1 MSIDLRVK
9 HDLESRR
16 RAVELFDAGVGCKP
30 AAEALSVPRET
41 VREWQWVYR
50 AFGSEALLSMGG
62 KQSRYTF
69 EQRVAAASAVVD
81 GGMAKTDA
89 MAEFGIRSKSPLERW
104 CRLYR
109 EGGAEAL
116 RPGPKG
122 RPRGS
127 RSKPRTRTREQE
139 LEERCRRLEA
149 EVAYLKKIA
158 RPGRAGRALTRA
170 AAEAV
175 RALRAEGH
183 SLRHLL
189 ECSGLRRS
197 TYYYALAHPR
207 RPTRPEPRD
216 AAAEIFSRTANGCG
230 HRQIAM
236 CLRAELGAVVA
247 DKTVLKMMREMGI
260 RCGIR
265 RRGSRRRY
273 SSYRGPVGSTFE
285 NVIARDFGAE
295 GPWQKLGTDVT
306 EFKVAGAKAYWAPV
320 LDFCTK
326 EIVASDISTPPDLA
340 QQHRMLDRLLEALP
354 DGAAPTMHS
363 DMGWQYQHESYT
375 SRLEGAGITQSMS
388 RKGNCVDNAATEQLF
403 GHVKDEF
410 YRGREWGS
418 FEDFKR
424 DLEGYIVH
432 WNTRRRQV
440 RLKGLTP
447 EEFRNRALAA

>member
-9 HDLESRR
+9 HDLESRT

-62 KQSRYTF
+62 KHSRYTF

-127 RSKPRTRTREQE
+127 RSKPRARTREQE

-149 EVAYLKKIA
+149 EVAYLKNCA
-158 RPGRAGRALTRA
+158 PWSSGTGSDQGGGRGGEGAEGGGALPAPPAGVLGAQEVDLLLRAGAPAEADQARA
-170 AAEAV
+170 ARRRGRDILAH
-175 RALRAEGH
+175 RQRLRAPADSH
-183 SLRHLL
+183 VPA
-189 ECSGLRRS
+189 RR
-197 TYYYALAHPR
+197 A
-207 RPTRPEPRD
+207 
-216 AAAEIFSRTANGCG
+216 
-230 HRQIAM
+230 
-236 CLRAELGAVVA
+236 GAVVA

-265 RRGSRRRY
+265 RRGSLRRY
-273 SSYRGPVGSTFE
+273 SSYRGLVGSTFE

-326 EIVASDISTPPDLA
+326 EIVASDISTSPDLA

-363 DMGWQYQHESYT
+363 DMGWQYQHESYA

-388 RKGNCVDNAATEQLF
+388 RKGNCIDNAATEQLF

-424 DLEGYIVH
+424 DLEEYIDH

>member
-1 MSIDLRVK
+1 
-9 HDLESRR
+9 
-16 RAVELFDAGVGCKP
+16 
-30 AAEALSVPRET
+30 
-41 VREWQWVYR
+41 
-50 AFGSEALLSMGG
+50 MGG
-62 KQSRYTF
+62 KQSSYTF

-81 GGMAKTDA
+81 GGMAKADA

-109 EGGAEAL
+109 EGGAEAPPEGQAEGVEVET
-116 RPGPKG
+116 PGPHPRAGARGALPQARG
-122 RPRGS
+122 RG
-127 RSKPRTRTREQE
+127 
-139 LEERCRRLEA
+139 RLP
-149 EVAYLKKIA
+149 KKIA

-207 RPTRPEPRD
+207 RPTRPELRD

-273 SSYRGPVGSTFE
+273 SSYRGLVGSTFE

-326 EIVASDISTPPDLA
+326 EIVASDISTSPDLA
-340 QQHRMLDRLLEALP
+340 QQHRMLLALL
-354 DGAAPTMHS
+354 
-363 DMGWQYQHESYT
+363 
-375 SRLEGAGITQSMS
+375 
-388 RKGNCVDNAATEQLF
+388 
-403 GHVKDEF
+403 
-410 YRGREWGS
+410 
-418 FEDFKR
+418 
-424 DLEGYIVH
+424 
-432 WNTRRRQV
+432 
-440 RLKGLTP
+440 
-447 EEFRNRALAA
+447 

>member
-122 RPRGS
+122 RPRGVEFEAPGPH
-127 RSKPRTRTREQE
+127 PRAGARGALPQARG
-139 LEERCRRLEA
+139 RGRLP
-149 EVAYLKKIA
+149 KKIA

-207 RPTRPEPRD
+207 RPTRPELRD

-273 SSYRGPVGSTFE
+273 SSYRGLVGSTFE

-326 EIVASDISTPPDLA
+326 EIVASDISTSPDLA

-354 DGAAPTMHS
+354 GGAAPTMHS

-388 RKGNCVDNAATEQLF
+388 RKGNCIDNAATEQLF

-424 DLEGYIVH
+424 DLEEYIAH

>member
-50 AFGSEALLSMGG
+50 AFGSEALLSMDG
-62 KQSRYTF
+62 KQSSYTF

-81 GGMAKTDA
+81 DGMAKADA

-116 RPGPKG
+116 RPRPKG
-122 RPRGS
+122 RPGGVEVETPGPHPRAGARGALPQA
-127 RSKPRTRTREQE
+127 RGRG
-139 LEERCRRLEA
+139 RLP
-149 EVAYLKKIA
+149 KKIA

-207 RPTRPEPRD
+207 RPTRPELRD

-273 SSYRGPVGSTFE
+273 SSYRGLVGSTFE

-326 EIVASDISTPPDLA
+326 EIVASDISTSPDLA

-388 RKGNCVDNAATEQLF
+388 RKGNCIDNAATEQLF

-418 FEDFKR
+418 FGDFKR
-424 DLEGYIVH
+424 DLEGYIAH